1 VSRRPAGAG
10 NFLKL
15 RRSLDEH
22 LLFRRMTWNEFGMF
36 VWLCLRANPADG
48 VIRTSWPQLE
58 IETHLS
64 AKHAEQ
70 ICRALRRKRYVWYPW
85 HRGRRG
91 QHRLIEVAINKYPT
105 ADGRYTDLSARFA
118 TVAGVAAPARSAPG
132 ASTAPTIRSAGPRH
146 AATASA
152 ELARNSTGRAS
163 VRTELVP
170 EPTCRAPIRT
180 ELARTERAPDPRG
193 PTRQSRRSG
202 RRVPRPGTPTRD
214 ELAPDPT
221 RRAAI
226 RIELALDPAPGAPTR
241 TELDLKTPE
250 ESRGSGPG
258 RLRLR
263 IRNRR
268 EKDRDPECAGAQDRR
283 NGRNRTEARARPDG
297 RARPHEH
304 EVAPGWCEDMTG
316 PVAIRELLAAQP
328 WWRPPGQDGAS
339 LPDAEGRP
347 GGSNA
352 TAASGS
358 RADAER
364 NSAGNKATAASGPPP
379 AGAP

>member
-1 VSRRPAGAG
+1 MSRRPAGAG

-105 ADGRYTDLSARFA
+105 ADGRYTDLSGRFA
-118 TVAGVAAPARSAPG
+118 PVAGVAAPASLAPG
-132 ASTAPTIRSAGPRH
+132 APTAPTIRSAGPPRR
-146 AATASA
+146 AATSSA
-152 ELARNSTGRAS
+152 ELTRNSTRRAS
-163 VRTELVP
+163 VRTELAS

-180 ELARTERAPDPRG
+180 ELARTERAPDTRV
-193 PTRQSRRSG
+193 PTRRSRRSA
-202 RRVPRPGTPTRD
+202 RRVSRPDTPTRD

-226 RIELALDPAPGAPTR
+226 RIELALDPTPGAPIR

-250 ESRGSGPG
+250 ESRGSAPG
-258 RLRLR
+258 RLRS
-263 IRNRR
+263 
-268 EKDRDPECAGAQDRR
+268 EE
-283 NGRNRTEARARPDG
+283 
-297 RARPHEH
+297 
-304 EVAPGWCEDMTG
+304 
-316 PVAIRELLAAQP
+316 
-328 WWRPPGQDGAS
+328 
-339 LPDAEGRP
+339 
-347 GGSNA
+347 
-352 TAASGS
+352 
-358 RADAER
+358 
-364 NSAGNKATAASGPPP
+364 
-379 AGAP
+379 